1 MKNYLYQGTKHTLA
15 NFILWRVGIDISSLF
30 FLVFRCYSL
39 SDGEIQSYLECLSSC
54 VKSGHSTAAVNEIL
68 RYDTLHGRC

>member
-15 NFILWRVGIDISSLF
+15 NLFCGMWVDISSLS

-68 RYDTLHGRC
+68 RYEILHGGC